1 MTKLLK
7 NYFSLLKQ
15 EHFFLLLAIATSFI
29 HSSIQAFLYTIL
41 FLIRGDDSFI
51 QIFLNIIRGIIAY
64 FLPFIIIWLIS
75 YFATLTS
82 KYIPL
87 LTKIITFLLNVLIII
102 FVQFL
107 FGYSLIVFVIV
118 Y

>member
-29 HSSIQAFLYTIL
+29 HSSIQAFLYTVL
-41 FLIRGDDSFI
+41 FLIRGEASSI
-51 QIFLNIIRGIIAY
+51 QMFFCIISGIIAY
-64 FLPFIIIWLIS
+64 TLPFIIIWLIS

-107 FGYSLIVFVIV
+107 FGYSLIVFVLV